1 MKYLFLNIFFFV
13 CGILSAQNIDLKIQG
28 INDSEKKTIDSISFN
43 KKHKTNESVLAEVKI
58 VVEKLSKKGF
68 IDIQNLGTKKTSDST
83 FVANLSLKQKI
94 NFIHIYI
101 GRNPEAK
108 KLKLFD
114 SENDSIT
121 IKYAEIENFLNN
133 SISSLEKKGFALAKI
148 KLINIQRDKN
158 NLTAELSVIL
168 DKKRTLNGIVING
181 YDKFPEGFKKQ
192 INRKYRKTT
201 FNKENLKLVYDD
213 FNKIRFVK
221 QTKYPEILFTTDS
234 TKVYAYIEKAKIN
247 SFDGILGFAN
257 DEKRNLIFN
266 GYVNLSLNNALN
278 AGEKLDLNWK
288 SDGKNQKTFNIAT
301 EIPYIFKTPIGVKA
315 QLNIFKQDSLFQ
327 NTKTSIDLGYY
338 LKFNSRLY
346 LGYQSTESNDIQNLN
361 TNLISD
367 SQNSFVTSTYE
378 FKDYKNDDL
387 LFPEKT
393 NFEFKLGNGRRTTK
407 IQNDKQNFASLN
419 INHHFYL
426 NKIFA
431 INLKTQNYFL
441 KSNNYISSE
450 QLRFGGIN
458 SVRGFNENS
467 LQANALLSLISEF
480 QYVLSPN
487 LYFHSVLDYA
497 YFEDKTTNKSNKL
510 LGLGFGFG
518 LLNKNG
524 LLKFVYSNGS
534 TNEQAIQLS
543 NSIVQISLTSNF

>member
-1 MKYLFLNIFFFV
+1 MKYHFLHIIFFV
-13 CGILSAQNIDLKIQG
+13 CGILSAQNIDLKIKG
-28 INDSEKKTIDSISFN
+28 INDFETKTIDSISFN
-43 KKHKTNESVLAEVKI
+43 KKHKTSESVLAEVKI
-58 VVEKLSKKGF
+58 VTEKLSKKGF
-68 IDIQNLGTKKTSDST
+68 IDLQNLGTKKTSDST
-83 FVANLSLKQKI
+83 FVANLYLSQKI

-101 GRNPEAK
+101 GSNLETK

-114 SENDSIT
+114 SENDSIK

-133 SISSLEKKGFALAKI
+133 AISSLEKKGFALAKI

-201 FNKENLKLVYDD
+201 FNKENLKLVYND
-213 FNKIRFVK
+213 FNKIRFIR

-288 SDGKNQKTFNIAT
+288 SDGKNQKTFNFAT
-301 EIPYIFKTPIGVKA
+301 EIPYVFKTPIGVKA

-338 LKFNSRLY
+338 LKFNSRIY
-346 LGYQSTESNDIQNLN
+346 LGFQSTESNDIQNLN

-367 SQNSFVTSTYE
+367 SQNSFVTTTYE
-378 FKDYKNDDL
+378 FKDFNNDDL

-393 NFEFKLGNGRRTTK
+393 NFEFKLGNGRRATK

-431 INLKTQNYFL
+431 INLKTQNYYL

-510 LGLGFGFG
+510 IGLGFGFG

>member
-68 IDIQNLGTKKTSDST
+68 IDLQNLGTKKTSDSS
-83 FVANLSLKQKI
+83 FYANLSLGQKI

-101 GRNPEAK
+101 GRNLEAK

-121 IKYAEIENFLNN
+121 IKYNEIENFLNN

-148 KLINIQRDKN
+148 KLTNIQRDKN
-158 NLTAELSVIL
+158 NLTADLSVIL

-518 LLNKNG
+518 LLNKTG